1 MAAVL
6 EVKGLV
12 AGYGDIPIVRGVDLT
27 ASKGEITSIIGPN
40 GAGKSTL
47 LKAVFNLVKP
57 LKGKIFVDGRDVT
70 GLNPHELVRLGVS
83 FIMQK
88 RTIFPELS
96 VEENLE
102 LALLK
107 HRNSGK
113 DLDVYI
119 QRVYETFPIIAE
131 LKRKPAYL
139 LSGGEQRLV
148 ELARIFLQEPKI
160 ALVDEP
166 TVGLSPVAALKIYKM
181 LSKMK
186 EEGAAILMVDQNVR
200 YATEYSDKLYVMVD
214 GTITMEGDAKLLST
228 SLRDI
233 IKSWLRYT

>member
-1 MAAVL
+1 
-6 EVKGLV
+6 
-12 AGYGDIPIVRGVDLT
+12 
-27 ASKGEITSIIGPN
+27 
-40 GAGKSTL
+40 
-47 LKAVFNLVKP
+47 
-57 LKGKIFVDGRDVT
+57 
-70 GLNPHELVRLGVS
+70 
-83 FIMQK
+83 MQK

>member
-1 MAAVL
+1 ML

-57 LKGKIFVDGRDVT
+57 LKGKILVDGRDVT
-70 GLNPHELVRLGVS
+70 GYNPHELVRLGVS

-214 GTITMEGDAKLLST
+214 GTITMEGEARTLSS

>member
-1 MAAVL
+1 ML